1 MINTETS
8 VARLVA
14 LVPAA
19 GIGVR
24 AAAPGTEPLAK
35 QYRLIAG
42 RPLLWHAVNA
52 LLRDPRIDEVRVA
65 VVAGDTEAA
74 RVLDG
79 LPRTVIRPCGG
90 VTRADTVLQAL
101 RDAHLEAHDW
111 ALVHDAARPGL
122 PADALARLID
132 ACWNHPVGGLLALP
146 VADTIKRAT
155 VQEAD
160 TQKADTQK
168 AGTHAQASA
177 KSPHQTGHGDAQR
190 DCVDST
196 VSRAGLWSAQTP
208 QMFRAGALHDALARA
223 LLLGLEITDESS
235 ALEATGVRPLLV
247 RGSSRNAKVTWP
259 EDFDWVGSWL

>member
-1 MINTETS
+1 MINTDIPA
-8 VARLVA
+8 VRLVA
-14 LVPAA
+14 VVPAA
-19 GIGVR
+19 GIGAR
-24 AAAPGTEPLAK
+24 AAAPGTAPLAK

-42 RPLLWHAVNA
+42 HPLLWHTVNA

-65 VVAGDTEAA
+65 VAPGDQEAA
-74 RVLDG
+74 RVLAG
-79 LPRTVIRPCGG
+79 LARTVIRPCGG
-90 VTRADTVLQAL
+90 ATRADTVLRAL
-101 RDAHLEAHDW
+101 RDAALGPHDW
-111 ALVHDAARPGL
+111 VLVDDAARPGL

-132 ACWNHPVGGLLALP
+132 ACRRHPIGGLLALP
-146 VADTIKRAT
+146 VADTVKKAREPAQVSADAPDPG
-155 VQEAD
+155 VQA
-160 TQKADTQK
+160 
-168 AGTHAQASA
+168 HA
-177 KSPHQTGHGDAQR
+177 HEE
-190 DCVDST
+190 CVDST